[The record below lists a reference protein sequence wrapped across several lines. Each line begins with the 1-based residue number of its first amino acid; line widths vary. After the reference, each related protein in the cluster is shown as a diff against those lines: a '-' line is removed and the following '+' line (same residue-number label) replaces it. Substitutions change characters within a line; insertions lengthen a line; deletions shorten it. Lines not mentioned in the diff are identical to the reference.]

1 MSRRKEE
8 LQNWYQLKLFTPC
21 SDANYQSP
29 NVITTAPLIDGKIE
43 TRRTTINI
51 TYNVQIKP
59 ATGNVTIYATDG
71 VKKYFRQTF
80 SPISFQHYQLDERN
94 QTLILDVLTST
105 FNQPNMTYY
114 AVLDNGF
121 VQSME
126 DGEPILGIP
135 GGKWK
140 FRTGKHEHL
149 IFQFLFQF
157 FFARKINS

>member
-1 MSRRKEE
+1 M
-8 LQNWYQLKLFTPC
+8 LT
-21 SDANYQSP
+21 
-29 NVITTAPLIDGKIE
+29 
-43 TRRTTINI
+43 
-51 TYNVQIKP
+51 
-59 ATGNVTIYATDG
+59 
-71 VKKYFRQTF
+71 
-80 SPISFQHYQLDERN
+80 
-94 QTLILDVLTST
+94 LDVLNST

-114 AVLDNGF
+114 VVLDNGF

-135 GGKWK
+135 GEKWK